1 MKKGIGL
8 WGWIGIIILI
18 GIVIKFWWVFVI
30 GVFIYLGYL
39 IYHKYALN
47 SKHKTRNTILT
58 WSAVFLLSIS
68 CIGVVFDN
76 SDSTTAT
83 KSTSE
88 QKTVKVTKTANHK
101 KANPSEDKKKSK
113 VGKQLNT
120 DDLVNLQYTGAQT
133 IAVNGGN
140 PSFSTDDLS
149 TAKGS
154 WQDYGN
160 LDSQNRPTHADAL
173 INHAMQ
179 PTAKREPLN
188 VNPTGWRNKKIK
200 SGYLYNRSHLIGY
213 QLTGQ
218 NNNPKNLITGTR
230 SMNSPEML
238 HYEDDIAYY
247 LKTNPNGYVRYQVVP
262 VFKDNELVARGVH
275 MQAQS
280 VGDNSVRFNV
290 YIFNTQDGVEINYSD
305 GTSKVSA
312 NETNKKQPTISSSSA
327 ESESSTTD
335 NSVTAVSG
343 NDDGSNGDMNTAD
356 TGRIVGNVNSHIYHV
371 PGQSGYNMNSSNAV
385 YFNSEQAAQA
395 AGYRKSLR

>member
-1 MKKGIGL
+1 
-8 WGWIGIIILI
+8 
-18 GIVIKFWWVFVI
+18 
-30 GVFIYLGYL
+30 
-39 IYHKYALN
+39 
-47 SKHKTRNTILT
+47 
-58 WSAVFLLSIS
+58 
-68 CIGVVFDN
+68 
-76 SDSTTAT
+76 
-83 KSTSE
+83 
-88 QKTVKVTKTANHK
+88 
-101 KANPSEDKKKSK
+101 
-113 VGKQLNT
+113 
-120 DDLVNLQYTGAQT
+120 
-133 IAVNGGN
+133 
-140 PSFSTDDLS
+140 
-149 TAKGS
+149 
-154 WQDYGN
+154 
-160 LDSQNRPTHADAL
+160 
-173 INHAMQ
+173 
-179 PTAKREPLN
+179 
-188 VNPTGWRNKKIK
+188 
-200 SGYLYNRSHLIGY
+200 
-213 QLTGQ
+213 
-218 NNNPKNLITGTR
+218 
-230 SMNSPEML
+230 MNSPEML

>member
-1 MKKGIGL
+1 M
-8 WGWIGIIILI
+8 
-18 GIVIKFWWVFVI
+18 
-30 GVFIYLGYL
+30 
-39 IYHKYALN
+39 
-47 SKHKTRNTILT
+47 
-58 WSAVFLLSIS
+58 FLLSIS

-188 VNPTGWRNKKIK
+188 VNPTGWRNKKSSLGTFII
-200 SGYLYNRSHLIGY
+200 GLI
-213 QLTGQ
+213 
-218 NNNPKNLITGTR
+218 
-230 SMNSPEML
+230 
-238 HYEDDIAYY
+238 
-247 LKTNPNGYVRYQVVP
+247 
-262 VFKDNELVARGVH
+262 
-275 MQAQS
+275 
-280 VGDNSVRFNV
+280 
-290 YIFNTQDGVEINYSD
+290 
-305 GTSKVSA
+305 
-312 NETNKKQPTISSSSA
+312 
-327 ESESSTTD
+327 
-335 NSVTAVSG
+335 
-343 NDDGSNGDMNTAD
+343 
-356 TGRIVGNVNSHIYHV
+356 
-371 PGQSGYNMNSSNAV
+371 
-385 YFNSEQAAQA
+385 
-395 AGYRKSLR
+395 